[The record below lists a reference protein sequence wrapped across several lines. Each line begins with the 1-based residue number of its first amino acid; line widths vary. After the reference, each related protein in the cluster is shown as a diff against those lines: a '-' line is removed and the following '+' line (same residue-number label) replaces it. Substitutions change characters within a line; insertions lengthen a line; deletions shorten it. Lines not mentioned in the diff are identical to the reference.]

1 MRRSPWLKGQQQSFA
16 FHALKRKVYVARQ
29 PVSRVAVQ
37 MNPFHFGNFRNQPV
51 PHGAELGCAAGNVGT
66 GSLNG
71 NAQPD
76 DGCDIFGARPVAPF
90 LGTAV
95 NQVGQ
100 ADALAAVQRANAL
113 LGMDFV
119 AGQGERSMFC
129 STTLIG
135 TLPTACTAV
144 GVEQHAVFFAHGTDF
159 GDRLNGADFIIGV
172 HNADQRGI
180 LPNGVFHLLG
190 CDQPFIIYRQISDFK
205 PFFFQCGTG
214 VQNRVMFKYGGDNMF
229 FAFRRHQIGSAF
241 DRPVV

>member
-1 MRRSPWLKGQQQSFA
+1 MGSISF
-16 FHALKRKVYVARQ
+16 
-29 PVSRVAVQ
+29 
-37 MNPFHFGNFRNQPV
+37 
-51 PHGAELGCAAGNVGT
+51 
-66 GSLNG
+66 
-71 NAQPD
+71 
-76 DGCDIFGARPVAPF
+76 
-90 LGTAV
+90 
-95 NQVGQ
+95 
-100 ADALAAVQRANAL
+100 
-113 LGMDFV
+113 GMDFV
-119 AGQGERSMFC
+119 AGQGEQVNVLFDHVDRDIAYC
-129 STTLIG
+129 LHR
-135 TLPTACTAV
+135 V

-229 FAFRRHQIGSAF
+229 FAFRRHQMGSAF